1 MIILPS
7 TLSSSGIQS
16 GKTVPP
22 FKKKLDQKKS
32 KPWPPSHV
40 AMKSLGMGTKVVLDE
55 KNTRLKILRVAQSC
69 NYKTS
74 STVDILWE
82 PYRVDVGKMEEQQ

>member
-1 MIILPS
+1 MPS

-16 GKTVPP
+16 DKTIPS
-22 FKKKLDQKKS
+22 FKKKLEQKQS
-32 KPWPPSHV
+32 KHWSPPHV
-40 AMKSLGMGTKVVLDE
+40 AMKSLGMGTKVILDE
-55 KNTRLKILRVAQSC
+55 KNTSLKILHVTQSY

-74 STVDILWE
+74 TTVDILWE